1 MAKKKRSRLVAGQ
14 ERARERARRK
24 AHYAGPTVTPISA
37 APAASRIGR
46 CRGPGLWMPTSANA
60 EPHSGQRA
68 TKPIEAL
75 RS

>member
-1 MAKKKRSRLVAGQ
+1 MTAVFACRCIIVVSPMP
-14 ERARERARRK
+14 RE
-24 AHYAGPTVTPISA
+24 PTAVIKSA

-68 TKPIEAL
+68 TEPIEPL